1 MQMRFEMTEEKKNK
15 GGRPSGLTN
24 RQREFARY
32 YVEGIYSNAECARKA
47 GYAEESAAQHAAK
60 LLDGKSFPHV
70 PVLIK
75 ELREQR
81 ERKYG
86 VSLGGQLKRLHEL
99 SAGAEEAGQFS
110 AAINA
115 EKIRSALGGLTI
127 DRREQN
133 HVHQLDSLSREE
145 IVARLSELRK
155 QFPQSAID
163 GDYKVVT
170 DAEDR
175 ESPMEFIEAETSQ
188 KDTLPEA

>member
-1 MQMRFEMTEEKKNK
+1 MTEEKKNK

-60 LLDGKSFPHV
+60 LLDGKSYPHV

-99 SAGAEEAGQFS
+99 SSGAEEAGQFS

-133 HVHQLDSLSREE
+133 HTHQLDALSREE
-145 IVARLSELRK
+145 IVARLAELRK

-175 ESPMEFIEAETSQ
+175 ESPMEFIEAETTT
-188 KDTLPEA
+188 KDILPET